1 MVLQERS
8 LIGTLDVLDNVFLN
22 AEIVS
27 KGFVDRAAQ
36 AAEARQLFERL
47 GIEPSVLKRRVS
59 DISQLEQELVEI
71 AKALRLAQKVLILDE
86 PTAPLTAR
94 ETETLFE
101 VMRNVASLGIGI
113 VLITHHLNEVF
124 AVSDRVTALREGT
137 VTLSAATGDTNLS
150 EVTEAMLGRRL
161 MRVQKEVSDSST
173 SEKLSPILQIEGLQV
188 GEKLSSG
195 VSFDVYPGEI
205 VGVAGLAG
213 SGRTTLLKTLFGV
226 FHPTAGAMKLDGR
239 PYEPATTVASIEQGV
254 FLIPE
259 DRGVHGLVLIHS
271 IVDNVI
277 LPVLSRVKRR
287 GMVARKKAAEMTRTL
302 SETLGI
308 RSRGIQQ
315 TVGELSGGNQQKVVL
330 AKALAT
336 EPRLLLLDEP
346 TFGVDVGAAS
356 DLITNIRKAVSGGT
370 SAIWVTSDIHELL
383 EVSDRVVVLAG
394 GGVHSILSAN
404 DPEFHEAHVLQAV
417 QRLLRA
423 SDNAGQEP
431 QT

>member
-1 MVLQERS
+1 
-8 LIGTLDVLDNVFLN
+8 
-22 AEIVS
+22 
-27 KGFVDRAAQ
+27 
-36 AAEARQLFERL
+36 
-47 GIEPSVLKRRVS
+47 
-59 DISQLEQELVEI
+59 
-71 AKALRLAQKVLILDE
+71 
-86 PTAPLTAR
+86 
-94 ETETLFE
+94 
-101 VMRNVASLGIGI
+101 
-113 VLITHHLNEVF
+113 
-124 AVSDRVTALREGT
+124 
-137 VTLSAATGDTNLS
+137 
-150 EVTEAMLGRRL
+150 
-161 MRVQKEVSDSST
+161 
-173 SEKLSPILQIEGLQV
+173 
-188 GEKLSSG
+188 
-195 VSFDVYPGEI
+195 
-205 VGVAGLAG
+205 
-213 SGRTTLLKTLFGV
+213 
-226 FHPTAGAMKLDGR
+226 
-239 PYEPATTVASIEQGV
+239 
-254 FLIPE
+254 
-259 DRGVHGLVLIHS
+259 
-271 IVDNVI
+271 
-277 LPVLSRVKRR
+277 
-287 GMVARKKAAEMTRTL
+287 MVARKKAAEMTRTL